1 MSADISASQ
10 SQQHYL
16 SVIRKGDVLGKYG
29 RQGKGMKPRFLIL
42 SRDGQRLEFR
52 GRGMHRIPFK
62 SVMLVAPGRESAN
75 FKSKDRDLHK
85 VNPEKFRALS
95 RISFSMHYYDAD
107 GFSRSLDI
115 QCLEN
120 QQLQR
125 SPDDQYEVWFNGLSM
140 LVRFRGAGQP
150 LRLRRTARHTRSCSF

>member
-1 MSADISASQ
+1 MSASGSK
-10 SQQHYL
+10 QHDL
-16 SVIRKGDVLGKYG
+16 QLIRAGEYLGKYG
-29 RQGKGMKPRFLIL
+29 RQGTIKTRFMSL

-85 VNPEKFRALS
+85 INPEKFRALS

-115 QCLEN
+115 QCLGS
-120 QQLQR
+120 QQTRR
-125 SPDDQYEVWFNGLSM
+125 SPDDQYETWFNGLSM
-140 LVRFRGAGQP
+140 LVRHDA
-150 LRLRRTARHTRSCSF
+150 C